1 MAGKGNSTKR
11 RKRREEARRIEDIPS
26 SLDVNVKSI
35 IRAVIFLVVIIFIF
49 YLLSIRVA
57 NRKNTKV
64 ITNAEFNYTDIMLG
78 ESFNRNEKEYLVLF
92 YDRTNGEIYSSI
104 SSNLDKYNKDKK
116 SLTIYTVD
124 MSNGINSRYA
134 SEEPNTNPSSASD
147 LKINGPTLIKF
158 VNNKV
163 MEYIEGTDNINNY
176 LSK

>member
-1 MAGKGNSTKR
+1 
-11 RKRREEARRIEDIPS
+11 
-26 SLDVNVKSI
+26 
-35 IRAVIFLVVIIFIF
+35 
-49 YLLSIRVA
+49 
-57 NRKNTKV
+57 
-64 ITNAEFNYTDIMLG
+64 MLG

-134 SEEPNTNPSSASD
+134 SEESNTNPSSASD